1 MLTKWA
7 YRLVTITTIITI
19 TTTTT
24 TTVHTP
30 TPTSSH
36 HHHLRLHTKRSR
48 PMGREEALT
57 CEWYKQFISICTTLV
72 CYIHIAYWSSTMKTS
87 KKRSNFSMR
96 MRHLL
101 VSSSMHMSN
110 LKLEW
115 GGGEYATNSSKYVY
129 NWRSQKYFTKNRF
142 FVSSWKAPHD

>member
-1 MLTKWA
+1 
-7 YRLVTITTIITI
+7 
-19 TTTTT
+19 
-24 TTVHTP
+24 
-30 TPTSSH
+30 
-36 HHHLRLHTKRSR
+36 
-48 PMGREEALT
+48 
-57 CEWYKQFISICTTLV
+57 
-72 CYIHIAYWSSTMKTS
+72 MKTS

-129 NWRSQKYFTKNRF
+129 N
-142 FVSSWKAPHD
+142 